1 MSYIFSNQAQG
12 KAIVTDEN
20 DDSFTINGINGQ
32 QQSADSLMSGL
43 SILFDLVGWQVTG
56 DVVRQ
61 LNQNVVEE

>member
-1 MSYIFSNQAQG
+1 MAYIFQNQYQG

-20 DDSFTINGINGQ
+20 NDTFTINGINGQ

-43 SILFDLVGWQVTG
+43 STLFDIVGWEVN
-56 DVVRQ
+56 DNVVRQ